1 MSDAR
6 SPSSTFIPA
15 LSDPHSPPPSSPKR
29 QVFSGEEYGEI
40 SVPLELVLKESALD
54 IYKSVLGKGF
64 FRIQLHKNRLVFQA
78 GGFLGLFP
86 LNDSVALEV
95 RARVPIGNLER
106 ILFLA
111 PDYIPQYLPE
121 HLQLFST
128 GPVSTPSLLDV
139 LAVRLVQVV
148 KQICVEGL
156 HYEYRERTHLGSMPR
171 GRLLPFA
178 SAEHQVRARQRL
190 EVAFSAFERTYDTP
204 LNRCLRL
211 AIRRLLHIFRGMKN
225 RRGTKKVESNLAIAD
240 TYFRNVA
247 IDHSMQFLA
256 DPRIYDSSLLPSSK
270 LSYGPA
276 MPTALAILHDQGIRI
291 RHHDG
296 DLILPSV
303 LVSMERA
310 FEAYLRSVLKF
321 IHRDCEGV
329 TVLDGNHAPHS
340 GGRRALFDGDNSCRM
355 GRATPDVVI
364 RKQGLT
370 ELLIDAKYKRFRG
383 RPDREDINQV
393 LVYGLVYRCKRVAL
407 AYPHRSSTTN
417 AIQRIGVVGGIEL
430 FIMLIDLGA
439 SDLEGEERL
448 FVAAT
453 SSLLGLV

>member
-6 SPSSTFIPA
+6 SPASTFIPG
-15 LSDPHSPPPSSPKR
+15 LRDPLAPPPSSSER
-29 QVFSGEEYGEI
+29 QIFSSEEYGEI
-40 SVPLELVLKESALD
+40 SIPLELVLKGSSLD

-86 LNDSVALEV
+86 LNDSVAVEV

-111 PDYIPQYLPE
+111 PDYIPHYLPE
-121 HLQLFST
+121 HLQLFGI

-139 LAVRLVQVV
+139 LAARLLQAV

-156 HYEYRERTHLGSMPR
+156 HYEYRERTYLGSMPR

-178 SAEHQVRARQRL
+178 SAEHQVRSLQQL
-190 EVAFSAFERTYDTP
+190 EVASSAFERTYDTP

-211 AIRRLLHIFRGMKN
+211 AIRRLLRIFRSMRNRRGMK
-225 RRGTKKVESNLAIAD
+225 KIESNLAMAD
-240 TYFRNVA
+240 AYFRNVG

-256 DPRIYDSSLLPSSK
+256 DPRIHDSSLLPSSK

-276 MPTALAILHDQGIRI
+276 MPVALAILRDQGIRI

-310 FEAYLRSVLKF
+310 FEAYLRSVLKS
-321 IHRDCEGV
+321 IHRDFEGV
-329 TVLDGNHAPHS
+329 TILNGNHAPPS
-340 GGRRALFDGDNSCRM
+340 GARAALFDGDNGGRM
-355 GRATPDVVI
+355 GRATPDIVI
-364 RKQGLT
+364 RNQGLT
-370 ELLIDAKYKRFRG
+370 ELVIDAKYKRFRG
-383 RPDREDINQV
+383 RPDRGDIDQV
-393 LVYGLVYRCKRVAL
+393 LVYGLVYQCKRVAL
-407 AYPHRSSTTN
+407 AYPHRSGATN
-417 AIQRIGVVGGIEL
+417 AIQRIGVIGGIEL
-430 FIMLIDLGA
+430 FIMLMDLGA
-439 SDLEGEERL
+439 NDLEGEERL
-448 FVAAT
+448 IVT
-453 SSLLGLV
+453 TTKSLLGIG